1 MGWCCANVCALD
13 CALLLLGNLIFNQR
27 DVSGCSWVVQSTEA
41 AISTPPECIT
51 RWDQPA
57 DLQGTTPFV
66 PSDQQTSSTRSHS
79 LHAAVCVR
87 SLHAA
92 VCVHMCG
99 ISGTLPTLMLTSC
112 SVALHCTAHTYTTH
126 AHTMHAQSTTAAQQT
141 CKSTKLK
148 EPWPGT
154 LHPCGIV

>member
-1 MGWCCANVCALD
+1 MTYFNKGLAVATVCYMWG
-13 CALLLLGNLIFNQR
+13 CMIERRPFWPQSGHLLH
-27 DVSGCSWVVQSTEA
+27 
-41 AISTPPECIT
+41 PPLMLPVASDRI
-51 RWDQPA
+51 
-57 DLQGTTPFV
+57 GTTPFV

-141 CKSTKLK
+141 GMEGLVFAPSSPHRTVSSFQ
-148 EPWPGT
+148 G
-154 LHPCGIV
+154 GSR